1 MGSWF
6 LLAQDKVLWL
16 TGGYSKKASDPVKGQ
31 DFEQLSD
38 CHLKKQ
44 LCPYQWCRL
53 AGINIDLADVTLCSI
68 SPLLHVRC

>member
-16 TGGYSKKASDPVKGQ
+16 TGGYSKEVSDPVKGQ

-38 CHLKKQ
+38 CHLKKNNYG
-44 LCPYQWCRL
+44 LINGV
-53 AGINIDLADVTLCSI
+53 AGINIGLADVTLCSF
-68 SPLLHVRC
+68 SPLLHVCC